1 MTDDFSRRFAQARR
15 QIIEKDYPRLNPP
28 QRQAVLTTEG
38 PLLLLAGAG
47 SGKTTVLIN
56 RVANILR
63 YGRGSDTY
71 ELPPD
76 ADENTLSAMEEAASG
91 HRPVTEELRRMCAVD
106 PPAPWQ
112 ILAITFTNKA
122 ADEMK
127 VRLEKMLGAEGEGV
141 WALTFHSTCVR
152 ILRRDADRLGFPKSF
167 TIYDQSDSLSVMKRV
182 LKDMNVDDKTFPP
195 KAMLAAASRAKGSLI
210 SPEQFVAQEERSGD
224 IRRIRA
230 AQICQ
235 NYAKRLRDAGAMD
248 FDDLLYYAVRLL
260 QENPD
265 VLTYYQKKFRYVL
278 IDEYQDTNHLQ
289 YLFAALM
296 AGGYRN
302 ICVVGDDDQSIYKFR
317 GATIENI
324 LSFEKQYTDARVIRL
339 EQNYR
344 STWNI
349 LRAANAVIANNKARK
364 GKKLWTEKDGGEK
377 ITLFVARN
385 EDDEASFVAR
395 TIRTGGRPMRDYAVL
410 YRTNAQSRAVELA
423 LKNLGVNYRIFGG
436 TRFFDRA
443 EVKDM
448 LAYLCVIANPTD
460 ETRLLRIVNEP
471 PRGIG
476 AASLEKVQNIARE
489 EGKPLFEVMS
499 QASHYAGVTAGK
511 RMEDFCAMIV
521 DLQELVSQVP
531 LDEFYSAVLD
541 RTGYLRALE
550 VKNSDE
556 NQARIENIQEL
567 KSSIIKS
574 MEQSGGDLYSYLDE
588 VALYTDMDTYDRNED
603 AAVLMT
609 MHSAKGLEF
618 PVVFL
623 IGVEEGLFPGMLS
636 IGDEGE
642 MEEER
647 RLCYVAITRA
657 KEKLYITCAAQR
669 MLYGR
674 TSANLPSRF
683 TEEIPPELLDRRGVS
698 RERRPERSL
707 WDDEGGFRYDSY
719 ADRGGFERRSS
730 IGGYGRQTNPVRTVR
745 RETPPPRPRT
755 VLSAPVTPD
764 FHPGDRVVHKA
775 FGRGVIRKLTPM
787 GGDALLEVAFDSGE
801 TKKLMLRIAAQHMQ
815 KETD

>member
-76 ADENTLSAMEEAASG
+76 ADEDTLSAMEEAASG

-127 VRLEKMLGAEGEGV
+127 VRLEKMLGVEGEGL

-235 NYAKRLRDAGAMD
+235 NYSKRLRDAGAMD

-344 STWNI
+344 STGNI

-550 VKNSDE
+550 DKNSDE

-707 WDDEGGFRYDSY
+707 WDDEGGFRYDGY
-719 ADRGGFERRSS
+719 ADRSGFERRSS
-730 IGGYGRQTNPVRTVR
+730 IGGYGRQTNPVRPVR

-764 FHPGDRVVHKA
+764 FQPGDRVVHKA